1 MTVVSVMTWN
11 VLFGGQDRFDRI
23 LELLGAARP
32 DVVVLQEC
40 LGWEEG
46 GRLTDVC
53 VALDLPRDP
62 RHVHL
67 GQARPRPSGSRYHVA
82 LFSRLPILAAQDH
95 ADPAVVGHCLVEAT
109 LEAPGGP
116 LTLLG
121 THLDAHGEDRRLLEA
136 RFVVERLRPA
146 ALAGSRALL
155 LGDLNALTP
164 RDPYPPELPLR
175 LQAAHIDKYGHPPR
189 MEVMPLLAAAGWVD
203 LLVRAR
209 PERLAPGQP
218 HPRWVTAVRGG
229 GLVHARTDYVLAS
242 PPLADRLVDASV
254 LDCDGASDHEPV
266 VARLELP

>member
-1 MTVVSVMTWN
+1 MPVVSVLTWN

-23 LELLGAARP
+23 LEVLGAARP

-53 VALDLPRDP
+53 VALGLPRDP

-67 GQARPRPSGSRYHVA
+67 GLARPRPSGSRYHVA

-116 LTLLG
+116 ITLLG

-136 RFVVERLRPA
+136 RYVVERLRPA
-146 ALAGSRALL
+146 ALAGARALL

-175 LQAAHIDKYGHPPR
+175 LEAARIDKYGHPPR
-189 MEVMPLLAAAGWVD
+189 MEVLSLLAAAGWVD
-203 LLVRAR
+203 LLARSR
-209 PERLAPGQP
+209 PERLQPGQP

-242 PPLADRLVDASV
+242 ALLADRLVDAAV
-254 LDCDGASDHEPV
+254 LDCGGASDHEPV
-266 VARLELP
+266 VARLDL